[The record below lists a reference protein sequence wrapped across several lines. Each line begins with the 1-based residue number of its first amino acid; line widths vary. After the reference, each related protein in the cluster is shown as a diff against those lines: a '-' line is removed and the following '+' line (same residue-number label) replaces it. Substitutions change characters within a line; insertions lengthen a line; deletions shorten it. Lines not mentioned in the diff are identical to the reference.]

1 MTTGLLIYGEIFRI
15 SSYIM
20 KPFLIYDFAP
30 DPTLNFLLY
39 EENFV
44 FLFIS
49 VRVHTLEYI
58 AEQNMPMLNWAQFL
72 G

>member
-1 MTTGLLIYGEIFRI
+1 
-15 SSYIM
+15 M